1 MLDCWL
7 WDVVDSMRHEEE
19 KIIQKG
25 LFITSLPTR
34 GLTLWDVRCKI
45 MHINPTKEIVM
56 NTKRFMLHS
65 VVLAIFTVFSAQS
78 LFSKTVPFSH
88 QPLLAGKAS
97 LTDNGFEVKRTLG
110 TAAFAPELMMP
121 IELVY
126 SSSSENSGVFGYGWS
141 SPQ

>member
-1 MLDCWL
+1 
-7 WDVVDSMRHEEE
+7 
-19 KIIQKG
+19 
-25 LFITSLPTR
+25 
-34 GLTLWDVRCKI
+34 
-45 MHINPTKEIVM
+45 M

-65 VVLAIFTVFSAQS
+65 VVFAVFTAFSMQS
-78 LFSKTVPFSH
+78 LFSNSVPFSH

>member
-1 MLDCWL
+1 
-7 WDVVDSMRHEEE
+7 
-19 KIIQKG
+19 
-25 LFITSLPTR
+25 
-34 GLTLWDVRCKI
+34 
-45 MHINPTKEIVM
+45 
-56 NTKRFMLHS
+56 MLHS

-78 LFSKTVPFSH
+78 LFSKTVSFSH

-110 TAAFAPELMMP
+110 TAVFAPELMMP

>member
-1 MLDCWL
+1 
-7 WDVVDSMRHEEE
+7 
-19 KIIQKG
+19 
-25 LFITSLPTR
+25 
-34 GLTLWDVRCKI
+34 
-45 MHINPTKEIVM
+45 M
-56 NTKRFMLHS
+56 NTRRFMLHS

-110 TAAFAPELMMP
+110 TVAFAPELTMP

-126 SSSSENSGVFGYGWS
+126 SSSSENSGVFGYGWN
-141 SPQ
+141 SPTISGSYNLHYRDDFSEPTGIPYIEWGTPYAYYDSWLNNPIYLTGRIPE